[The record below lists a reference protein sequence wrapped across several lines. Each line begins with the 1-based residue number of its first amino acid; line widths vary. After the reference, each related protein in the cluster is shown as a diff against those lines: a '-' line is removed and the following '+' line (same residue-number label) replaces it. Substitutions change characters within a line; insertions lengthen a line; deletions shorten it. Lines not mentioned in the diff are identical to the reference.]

1 LSEEVRAELAT
12 RLGKDYPM
20 ETWSSFGAVHGS
32 IMPGGESAIGFPQP
46 SGGWLLVLHRRTDPK
61 REKPYSLRFADGGK
75 ADLLTVGLDR
85 PGPVLICEGLW
96 DAMQAYTDGFPV
108 ATTSAG
114 AGTWRDP
121 WCSTFTSRQ
130 VCIVY
135 DVDRAG
141 REGSR
146 RVLASLAMA
155 GVSVWDVRLPP
166 SGSPDQKDLS
176 DYRKEHSA
184 QEVRNLVQAALSS
197 PAGLA
202 GSISPEIALASAID
216 AILNAKGP
224 ARLKRREAALLV
236 IGDLTN
242 RGELIRATG
251 GRLFWFET
259 SSCHLH
265 DMDSFP
271 FRTEFIRIYGINP
284 AEPEFRHIFEAVQA
298 AALQKGKQASI
309 YRFCYYDRP
318 SNRLYISAG
327 GGRVLRLDGRDIT
340 RVHNGTDG
348 VLFEEGEEQQTIPD
362 DAVEQEIT
370 GDPLDAHILGRVNFR
385 RGTGVVLSA
394 DQQRLI
400 LRVWLLAIFFSEL
413 LPAKVLL
420 LFYGEK
426 GSGKT
431 STLKIILKLLL
442 GPHANV
448 TPLGKED
455 GFNATVSQE
464 YLLVLDNVDS
474 FCRWIEDR
482 LATVATGQTIRLR
495 KLYTTNQMISFPTR
509 CCLALTART
518 PRFRRDDVVDRLL
531 ILRVDR
537 IERFLRESEWETEIE
552 TARTDL
558 WTQIL
563 GDLNR
568 VVAFLG
574 QPPVS
579 FANNIRMADWGFL
592 ATTIG
597 EALGHGETIRSALE
611 ATELDKAHFQ
621 LEADDLYE
629 ILYEIAHDR
638 PDFEWKAGDL
648 FTELKGRAD
657 RCEMEFQVRSP
668 KSLGRILHRLEPALK
683 VMIRFE
689 IQENLHAGQALY
701 LLGPRQEAT
710 K

>member
-1 LSEEVRAELAT
+1 
-12 RLGKDYPM
+12 M
-20 ETWSSFGAVHGS
+20 
-32 IMPGGESAIGFPQP
+32 
-46 SGGWLLVLHRRTDPK
+46 
-61 REKPYSLRFADGGK
+61 
-75 ADLLTVGLDR
+75 
-85 PGPVLICEGLW
+85 
-96 DAMQAYTDGFPV
+96 
-108 ATTSAG
+108 
-114 AGTWRDP
+114 
-121 WCSTFTSRQ
+121 
-130 VCIVY
+130 
-135 DVDRAG
+135 
-141 REGSR
+141 
-146 RVLASLAMA
+146 
-155 GVSVWDVRLPP
+155 
-166 SGSPDQKDLS
+166 
-176 DYRKEHSA
+176 
-184 QEVRNLVQAALSS
+184 
-197 PAGLA
+197 
-202 GSISPEIALASAID
+202 
-216 AILNAKGP
+216 ILNAKAP

-236 IGDLTN
+236 IDDLTK
-242 RGELIRATG
+242 RGDLIRATG

-259 SSCHLH
+259 SSRRLH
-265 DMDSFP
+265 DVDSFH

-284 AEPEFRHIFEAVQA
+284 AEPEFRHIFEAVKA
-298 AALQKGKQASI
+298 AALHRGKQASI
-309 YRFCYYDRP
+309 YRFAYYDRP
-318 SNRLYISAG
+318 SNRLYVSPG
-327 GGRVLRLDGRDIT
+327 RGRVVRVDGHDIT
-340 RVHNGTDG
+340 WVDNGADG
-348 VLFEEGEEQQTIPD
+348 VLFEEGEEQQTIPEE
-362 DAVEQEIT
+362 AVDRAVT
-370 GDPLDAHILGRVNFR
+370 GDPLDIHILGRINFR
-385 RGTGVVLSA
+385 RGSGVVLGA

-442 GPHANV
+442 GAHANV

-509 CCLALTART
+509 CCIALTART
-518 PRFRRDDVVDRLL
+518 PKFRRDDVVDRLL

-537 IERFLRESEWETEIE
+537 IEKFLRESEWEAEIE
-552 TARTDL
+552 AARAVL
-558 WTQIL
+558 WAQIL
-563 GDLNR
+563 HELNR
-568 VVAFLG
+568 VVAYLSG
-574 QPPVS
+574 APVS
-579 FANNIRMADWGFL
+579 SPNNIRMADWGFL

-597 EALGHGETIRSALE
+597 EALGQGDAIRSALK

-638 PDFEWKAGDL
+638 PNFEWKAGDL
-648 FTELKGRAD
+648 FTELRARAD
-657 RCEMEFQVRSP
+657 ACTMEFQVKSP

-689 IQENLHAGQALY
+689 IKENLHAGQALY
-701 LLGPRQEAT
+701 LLGPHEETA